1 MLVLGGDV
9 TEGPREGR
17 CVRPEIESYVD
28 STNNNLVRDTDT
40 QENRNLRSPPWL
52 LMNQAL
58 RLHGL
63 SALNQKGSHE
73 ISHTRYENFD
83 WHKNGNFQNR
93 FDIWNTLTDAEKL
106 EYENLF
112 QTDNGI
118 ISHQGYGKYITRKLS
133 NSRPASEA
141 KVKMVALRGSAE
153 KLGSTT
159 MAA

>member
-1 MLVLGGDV
+1 
-9 TEGPREGR
+9 
-17 CVRPEIESYVD
+17 
-28 STNNNLVRDTDT
+28 
-40 QENRNLRSPPWL
+40 
-52 LMNQAL
+52 MNQAL

-83 WHKNGNFQNR
+83 WHRNGDFKHR
-93 FDIWNTLTDAEKL
+93 FDNWDTLTEAEKL
-106 EYENLF
+106 EF
-112 QTDNGI
+112 QKSFYTDSLI
-118 ISHQGYGKYITRKLS
+118 ISHQGYGKYIITQELS

-141 KVKMVALRGSAE
+141 KVKMVALQGSAE

>member
-1 MLVLGGDV
+1 M
-9 TEGPREGR
+9 
-17 CVRPEIESYVD
+17 
-28 STNNNLVRDTDT
+28 
-40 QENRNLRSPPWL
+40 
-52 LMNQAL
+52 
-58 RLHGL
+58 

-73 ISHTRYENFD
+73 ISHTRYQNFD
-83 WHKNGNFQNR
+83 WHKNGNFKNR
-93 FDIWNTLTDAEKL
+93 FDIWNTLTGDEQL

-118 ISHQGYGKYITRKLS
+118 ISHQGYITRKLS

-153 KLGSTT
+153 KLGNTT